1 MKNTTK
7 HPIVSKKVLIPFLLV
22 TSLFALW
29 GFANAVTDPMV
40 NAFKKVLELSNTQ
53 ASWVQ
58 MAFYGGYFC
67 MAFPAAMF
75 MRKYS
80 YKVGVLIGLALYATG
95 ALLFYPAAQSESFVF
110 FCLGLYVLTFGL
122 AFLETAANPYV
133 LAMGAKE
140 TATQRLNLAQS
151 VNPIGLIA
159 GLLVAKFFVYDKLQ
173 SDDIADF
180 GALDEVKRGMIKV
193 ADLAVIR
200 DPYVVL
206 GLVILGVFVLFLV
219 NKMPQS
225 KEEGKMPSLKNT
237 FKKLLRNRKYVLGVV
252 AQILY
257 VGAQIMTWTYIYQY
271 AEAIDVANAGV
282 LFLVNKMP
290 QSKEEGKM
298 PSLKN
303 TFKKL
308 LRNRKYVLGVV
319 AQILYVG
326 AQIMT
331 WTYIYQY
338 AEAIDVANA
347 GEVGYEKVDVFT
359 YQFIAFVLFTVG
371 RLVGTA
377 MLRFMSS
384 GKLLMF
390 FALLASIF
398 VLSAICIEGLIGLY
412 AIVGISFSMSLM
424 FPTIYGIALND
435 LTEEQAKV
443 GSAGLVMAI
452 VGGAL
457 LPMLQGMIID
467 TGGSGVSDTKIMGV
481 AEVNFSFIL
490 PLLCFIYIAWYG
502 LTVYMKYEKTSN
514 ASLKGNVLK

>member
-1 MKNTTK
+1 MSEAKK
-7 HPIVSKKVLIPFLLV
+7 IPVVSKKVLVPFILV

-67 MAFPAAMF
+67 MALPAAMF

-80 YKVGVLIGLALYATG
+80 YKVGVLIGLGLYAGG
-95 ALLFYPAAQSESFVF
+95 ALLFYPAAITEQFWF

-122 AFLETAANPYV
+122 AFLETAANPYI

-159 GLLVAKFFVYDKLQ
+159 GLLVAKYFVYDNLQ

-180 GALDEVKRGMIKV
+180 GALDEAKRAMIKV

-206 GLVILGVFVLFLV
+206 GLVILAVFVLFV
-219 NKMPQS
+219 VSKMPQS
-225 KEEGKMPSLKNT
+225 KEEGEMPSLGDT
-237 FKKLLRNRKYVLGVV
+237 FVKLAGNSKYVLGVI

-271 AEAIDVANAGV
+271 AEAIDLANVGVA
-282 LFLVNKMP
+282 
-290 QSKEEGKM
+290 
-298 PSLKN
+298 
-303 TFKKL
+303 
-308 LRNRKYVLGVV
+308 
-319 AQILYVG
+319 
-326 AQIMT
+326 
-331 WTYIYQY
+331 
-338 AEAIDVANA
+338 
-347 GEVGYEKVDVFT
+347 GYEKIDVFS
-359 YQFIAFVLFTVG
+359 YQFLAFVLFTVG
-371 RLVGTA
+371 RVVGTA
-377 MLRFMSS
+377 LLRFMSS

-390 FALLASIF
+390 FAVLAGVF
-398 VLSAICIEGLIGLY
+398 VAGTMFVEGIIGLY
-412 AIVGISFSMSLM
+412 SLVGISFCMSLM

-435 LTEEQAKV
+435 LTEEQSKV

-467 TGGSGVSDTKIMGV
+467 AGGNGVADTKIMGV
-481 AEVNFSFIL
+481 SEVNFSFIL
-490 PLLCFIYIAWYG
+490 PLLCFVYIAWYG
-502 LTVYMKYEKTSN
+502 MHVFKKHEGKTV
-514 ASLKGNVLK
+514 

>member
-1 MKNTTK
+1 MNNIVKT
-7 HPIVSKKVLIPFLLV
+7 PVVSKKIILPFILV

-40 NAFKKVLELSNTQ
+40 NAFKKVLELTNTQ

-67 MAFPAAMF
+67 MALPAALF

-80 YKVGVLIGLALYATG
+80 YKVGVLIGLGLYASG
-95 ALLFYPAAQSESFVF
+95 ALLFYPAATTEMFWF
-110 FCLGLYVLTFGL
+110 FCLGLYILTFGL
-122 AFLETAANPYV
+122 AFLETAANPYI

-151 VNPIGLIA
+151 FNPVGLIA
-159 GLLVAKFFVYDKLQ
+159 GLLVAKYFVYDKLQ

-180 GALDEVKRGMIKV
+180 SALSETKRAMVRV

-225 KEEGKMPSLKNT
+225 KAEGSMPSLGAT
-237 FKKLLRNRKYVLGVV
+237 FKGLFKNSKYVLGVF

-271 AEAIDVANAGV
+271 AEAIDLANA
-282 LFLVNKMP
+282 
-290 QSKEEGKM
+290 
-298 PSLKN
+298 
-303 TFKKL
+303 
-308 LRNRKYVLGVV
+308 
-319 AQILYVG
+319 
-326 AQIMT
+326 
-331 WTYIYQY
+331 
-338 AEAIDVANA
+338 DVA
-347 GEVGYEKVDVFT
+347 GYEKIDVFA
-359 YQFIAFVLFTVG
+359 YQFVAFILFAVG
-371 RLVGTA
+371 RVVGTA
-377 MLRFMSS
+377 MLRVMSP

-390 FALLASIF
+390 FAVLAGAFVAGAIF
-398 VLSAICIEGLIGLY
+398 VTGTIGLY
-412 AIVGISFSMSLM
+412 CVVGISFCMSLM

-435 LTEEQAKV
+435 LNEEESKV

-467 TGGSGVSDTKIMGV
+467 AGGSGVADTLIMGV

-490 PLLCFIYIAWYG
+490 PLICFVYIAWYG
-502 LTVYMKYEKTSN
+502 FHVFNKHEGKTI
-514 ASLKGNVLK
+514 